1 MPGLNSRLR
10 GAMASNSTTRERTR
24 IEPKIDKGT
33 LSAADSLR
41 LHWPEYLMEAGQL
54 ALYLFFVCTFVIVL
68 QHPASPIRQM
78 VGSALL
84 RHAIMG
90 LAMGTITIVI
100 LLTPLG
106 KQSGGHFNPA
116 ITLAYYRLGK
126 VEPWDAVLYIAAQ
139 VIGAISGTA
148 IAGYVLG
155 SAVHNEAVRCAV
167 TAPGRFGATAAFLAE
182 LAISFILMLTILF
195 ATNAKTMG
203 RYTPYFVG
211 LLLAMYYAFESP
223 LSGMSTNPAR
233 SFGSAFH
240 AGYWHALWVY
250 LIAPVLG
257 MLLAAEA
264 FLRARGGRGPYCAK
278 LNHDN
283 NTRCIFNHGA
293 VIVGDAPQSHV

>member
-1 MPGLNSRLR
+1 MIPGAFVR
-10 GAMASNSTTRERTR
+10 
-24 IEPKIDKGT
+24 
-33 LSAADSLR
+33 
-41 LHWPEYLMEAGQL
+41 Q
-54 ALYLFFVCTFVIVL
+54 AL
-68 QHPASPIRQM
+68 
-78 VGSALL
+78 
-84 RHAIMG
+84 MG
-90 LAMGTITIVI
+90 LAMGTITIAI

-126 VEPWDAVLYIAAQ
+126 VEPWDAAFYTAAQ
-139 VIGAISGTA
+139 FIGAIGGTA

-167 TAPGRFGATAAFLAE
+167 TAPGRFGAAAAFLAE
-182 LAISFILMLTILF
+182 LAISFILMVTILF
-195 ATNAKTMG
+195 ATNAQTIG

-250 LIAPVLG
+250 LAAPVLG

-264 FLRARGGRGPYCAK
+264 FLRARGGVGPYCAK

-283 NTRCIFNHGA
+283 NTRCIFNHGCGNRGSRTA
-293 VIVGDAPQSHV
+293 WNRMPL